1 MLPIN
6 EVPRLINEVP
16 TLINELKRL
25 FNEVLILIN
34 EVKRLFNEVP
44 TLINEVPTLFNEVKR
59 LFNEVPTLFNE
70 VKRLILRS
78 HALRGNAFLEAL
90 PPRKVKGGYNF
101 YLANTNAVIS
111 SNTFNACRE
120 PLIKRVAAIG

>member
-1 MLPIN
+1 MNLSQRLMNLPQ
-6 EVPRLINEVP
+6 R
-16 TLINELKRL
+16 
-25 FNEVLILIN
+25 
-34 EVKRLFNEVP
+34 
-44 TLINEVPTLFNEVKR
+44 LINEVPTLFNEILILINEILI
-59 LFNEVPTLFNE
+59 LFNEVKRLFNE

-90 PPRKVKGGYNF
+90 PPRKVMGGYNF
-101 YLANTNAVIS
+101 YLANTNAVTS